1 MGKSKALSRVRAY
14 FEEGGFEQDL
24 RRRVAIQ
31 SDSQTAE
38 KADQLQLY
46 LDQELGPS
54 LVKLGFEVR
63 ILANPKGAGPIL
75 LAHRHESDELPTIL
89 TYGHGD
95 VVPGHDHQWREGL
108 APWELKIEGER
119 WYGRGTADN
128 KGQHSINLAALEQV
142 IQARDGRL
150 GFNLKAIFETGEER
164 GSIGLREFCEQHA
177 QSLSADLFLASD
189 GPRLNA
195 NQPTL
200 FLGSRGTVLF
210 SLEVISREG
219 GLHSGNWGGVM
230 ENPAV
235 VLANA
240 LACLVGPQGQLLC
253 RELTPGPIPED
264 VLAAIAD
271 LEIGQHT
278 LGLALNAHWG
288 EPGLSYGERLFGWN
302 TLEVL
307 ALDAGN
313 PQKPINAI
321 PPRAQAFC
329 NLRFVL
335 GTQIE
340 DLESTLR
347 QHLDAHGFE
356 QVRIHMGQIM
366 PATRLDLGNKW
377 IALIKDAISKVTDQK
392 IAVIPNLAGTVPND
406 IFADVLGLPTIWVPH
421 SYPGCS
427 QHAPNEHM
435 LTPIIQEGLDIMT
448 SVFWELGELN
458 KNT

>member
-1 MGKSKALSRVRAY
+1 MGKREALANVRAY
-14 FEEGGFEQDL
+14 FDEGRFEAEL

-31 SDSQTAE
+31 SDSQTPE
-38 KADQLQLY
+38 NADQLSVY
-46 LDQELGPS
+46 LDQDLSPS
-54 LVKLGFEVR
+54 LIKLGFSVR
-63 ILANPKGAGPIL
+63 IMDNPQGAGPIL
-75 LAHRHESDELPTIL
+75 IAHRHESDELPTVL

-108 APWELKIEGER
+108 SPWALKIEGER

-142 IQARDGRL
+142 IQARGGRL

-164 GSIGLREFCEQHA
+164 GSVGLREFCEQHA
-177 QSLSADLFLASD
+177 ELLSADLFLASD

-195 NQPTL
+195 SRPTL
-200 FLGSRGTVLF
+200 FLGSRGTALF
-210 SLEVISREG
+210 SLEVRSRES

-240 LACLVGPQGQLLC
+240 LSCLVDAKGKLLC
-253 RELTPGPIPED
+253 RDLTPGPIPDD
-264 VLAAIAD
+264 VRAAIAD
-271 LEIGQHT
+271 LEIGQGT
-278 LGLALNAHWG
+278 LGLALNEHWG

-313 PQKPINAI
+313 PQKPVNAI
-321 PPRAQAFC
+321 PPRAKAFC

-335 GTQIE
+335 GTQWE
-340 DLESTLR
+340 QMESALR

-356 QVRIHMGQIM
+356 QVSIHMDRIT

-377 IALIKDAISKVTDQK
+377 IALVKEAISQVTDRK

-435 LTPIIQEGLDIMT
+435 LAPVIQEGLDIMT
-448 SVFWELGELN
+448 SIFWELGELAN
-458 KNT
+458 KT